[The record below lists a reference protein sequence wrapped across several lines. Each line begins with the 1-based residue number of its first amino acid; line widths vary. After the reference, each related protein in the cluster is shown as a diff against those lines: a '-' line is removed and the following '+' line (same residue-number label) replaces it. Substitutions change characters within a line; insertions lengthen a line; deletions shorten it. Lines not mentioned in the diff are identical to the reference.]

1 MQKQWKP
8 RHWDAPDATYLG
20 LVGSP
25 LAGSRAHSGAPW
37 LAGIPGLRFSKCLGQ
52 DSHQLTHFSSPAP
65 FCRTT
70 DGEGRGGRW
79 PKGHV
84 GRTGSGLQRNSRRK
98 QAEGWELKGTVSGR
112 WMLENELPTKT
123 SGLWAEDGN
132 QVPRLAAEGQANGY
146 LRECSILLARH
157 AFSIISQEASEKQN

>member
-1 MQKQWKP
+1 MESAKETSTYKKGKNLREKQIRNTPSSRKE
-8 RHWDAPDATYLG
+8 
-20 LVGSP
+20 VG
-25 LAGSRAHSGAPW
+25 
-37 LAGIPGLRFSKCLGQ
+37 K
-52 DSHQLTHFSSPAP
+52 T
-65 FCRTT
+65 
-70 DGEGRGGRW
+70 
-79 PKGHV
+79 
-84 GRTGSGLQRNSRRK
+84 K